1 MQTGAMG
8 LTRYL
13 SLIFCCLPDPKH
25 EDAFPAR
32 DHAPTLSATEPR
44 DKELYCKN
52 SLPSNVHHLSRTSI
66 LLMLIFYRDQLL
78 ASAIRH
84 GTAFERSA
92 DFKVMG
98 LEGLSLSGNNED
110 I

>member
-1 MQTGAMG
+1 MNLSG

-13 SLIFCCLPDPKH
+13 SLIFCCLPDPKQT
-25 EDAFPAR
+25 EDAFPAG
-32 DHAPTLSATEPR
+32 DSLPALSAIEPR
-44 DKELYCKN
+44 DKELDCKDR
-52 SLPSNVHHLSRTSI
+52 LPSDVHHLSWTSI

-78 ASAIRH
+78 ASAISH

-92 DFKVMG
+92 NFKVMG
-98 LEGLSLSGNNED
+98 LEGSSLSGNNED